1 VREYLFVLVV
11 AAATTLLLIGPVGAL
26 AGRLGAVPPTRE
38 RDVHRF
44 PIPRLGGL
52 AMLAGLLAALAAASA
67 LPRLGR
73 VFELSTDARGIL
85 LAAVI
90 ICLLGVADDV
100 WNLDALTKFAGQ
112 VVAAGVMVLSGV
124 QLYWLPLPSG
134 PLVLTSEMAVGL
146 TVLTVLVTV
155 NAVNFV
161 DGLDGLAAGVVG
173 IGAAAF
179 FSYSY
184 LLAVVEGLSR
194 MTLPALV
201 SAALAGIC
209 LGFLP
214 ANVHPARIFMGD
226 SGSMLIGLLLAGSAI
241 SLTGQLDPEVLPGG
255 SVLPALLPL
264 LLPVAVIAIPF
275 LDLLAAVWRR
285 TRAGR
290 SPFAPDKQHLH
301 HRLLDLGHSHR
312 RAVTIMWVW
321 AALVAFGLVVVALV
335 GGAATIVAVGLAV
348 VGLVLLTLG
357 RPVGIFGRAPAA
369 SVRGQR

>member
-1 VREYLFVLVV
+1 MREYLFVLVV

-26 AGRLGAVPPTRE
+26 AARWGAVPPTRE

-52 AMLAGLLAALAAASA
+52 AMMAGLLAALAAASA

-73 VFELSTDARGIL
+73 VFELSTDARGVL
-85 LAAVI
+85 FGAAVI
-90 ICLLGVADDV
+90 CAVGVADDV
-100 WNLDALTKFAGQ
+100 FNLDALTKLAGQ

-124 QLYWLPLPSG
+124 QLYWIPLPGG
-134 PLVLTSEMAVGL
+134 PLVLTPELAVGL

-173 IGAAAF
+173 LGALAF

-201 SAALAGIC
+201 SAALAGVC

-226 SGSMLIGLLLAGSAI
+226 SGSMLIGFLLAGAAI
-241 SLTGQLDPEVLPGG
+241 SLTGQLDPQLLPQG

-264 LLPVAVIAIPF
+264 LLPIAVIAIPF
-275 LDLLAAVWRR
+275 IDLMAAVWRR

-290 SPFAPDKQHLH
+290 SPFTPDKQHLH

-312 RAVTIMWVW
+312 RAVMIMWFW
-321 AALVAFGLVVVALV
+321 AALVAFGLVVISLV
-335 GGAATIVAVGLAV
+335 GGRTTFIVVGLAV
-348 VGLVLLTLG
+348 VAVVLLTLG
-357 RPVGIFGRAPAA
+357 RPAGWFARSRSA
-369 SVRGQR
+369 SQ